1 LNLGRLKLEKL
12 RLLFQTVKTIKN
24 DKKLSEEY
32 LHEIDEMNPNDEYKI
47 LSHHAIYYLY
57 DFLENY
63 LGAQDLGIDL
73 AKEDLIEI
81 ESFVWNHSTNFN
93 TNNVVG

>member
-1 LNLGRLKLEKL
+1 MNIGRLKLEKL

-47 LSHHAIYYLY
+47 LSTNAIYYLY

-63 LGAQDLGIDL
+63 LGAKDLGIDL

-93 TNNVVG
+93 TTNVVG